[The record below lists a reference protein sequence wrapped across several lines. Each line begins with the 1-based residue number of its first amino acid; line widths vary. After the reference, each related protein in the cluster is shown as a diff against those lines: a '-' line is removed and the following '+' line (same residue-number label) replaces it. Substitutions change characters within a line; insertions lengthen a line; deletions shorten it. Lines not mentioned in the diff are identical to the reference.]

1 MRNRLAVA
9 LCVLSLYFVVFFL
22 RGTSA
27 SPISFVFLVWRQD
40 HQHVPTF
47 HIWALLYDTNFIQ
60 GFFYSC
66 QAVSTDM
73 LMCDLS
79 TAEPYPKLDLL
90 TFLQPSCCAF
100 DVELQVVF
108 VGLWP
113 QLNLF
118 DRDLH
123 LVLFRLPF
131 LTALFVLKLAVV
143 HDTANRRLGI
153 WRYLDQVKPNIVCAL
168 LGVPKTDYTNICVGI
183 VNKSNLAYAANISI
197 DSMR

>member
-1 MRNRLAVA
+1 
-9 LCVLSLYFVVFFL
+9 
-22 RGTSA
+22 
-27 SPISFVFLVWRQD
+27 
-40 HQHVPTF
+40 
-47 HIWALLYDTNFIQ
+47 
-60 GFFYSC
+60 
-66 QAVSTDM
+66 
-73 LMCDLS
+73 
-79 TAEPYPKLDLL
+79 
-90 TFLQPSCCAF
+90 
-100 DVELQVVF
+100 
-108 VGLWP
+108 
-113 QLNLF
+113 LNLF